1 MVVRFFVIL
10 FRPPL
15 AASPGP
21 YILCTRHRRQSRV
34 RLRLGGTPVRAHSPR
49 YTASSN
55 LRRLQAREGVGKTV
69 SRLYITESIE
79 WE

>member
-1 MVVRFFVIL
+1 
-10 FRPPL
+10 
-15 AASPGP
+15 
-21 YILCTRHRRQSRV
+21 
-34 RLRLGGTPVRAHSPR
+34 VRAHSPR